1 MNFYVDSG
9 GTVIAVD
16 PEKVYQGQAYANRIR
31 LIGPFASTLA
41 VTVGFTLPNGERIT
55 PQLMTNVNGNLHEP
69 FEDFSI
75 WEYVIPKTITNYAG
89 VVKVQFYVHGTR
101 TVLVRNVETEKYEE
115 KPQSTVIA
123 TGGSSFNVEKGVPIY
138 PLDGEEAVDYEMLLT
153 DILGALSSLQERCK
167 INLEN
172 GTGENSVQQK
182 GTTAGYANQMTVG
195 ENNANKNNT
204 LFEVGNGES
213 EEERSNAFEVLR
225 DGRAKVQ
232 SEPTEE
238 TDVVRLKDVSNYV
251 TTNTH
256 QTISA
261 GKSFEYDDGKNRRA
275 VDILSA
281 GIVAEVRPT
290 GSFVSSNSTTFNA
303 YGIDVQE
310 AACTAHYGSTSIS
323 YVCDGND
330 GELQLPISQS
340 GSYILATTDD
350 VAMVETKIKFH
361 EKVLFQSGIVG
372 VLEKSQAYTARET
385 AEGANIVDGQTTP
398 VLEIAGDTVKTT
410 NLIPFPYIGCG
421 GVQEKTANGVTYT
434 ISEDGTITVNG
445 TSTASVYINLQI
457 RSNENTPL
465 YDAGDYVLSG
475 CHASGSINTYHI
487 YAQIEGNDTAYR
499 DYGNG
504 VTFNLTERKRI
515 GIVVVLNS
523 GVTFTNAIFKPMLK
537 SGTVA
542 GEFVPY
548 FAGLKNAFI
557 NSIKSTGRNVFN
569 VNTDFIK
576 AIEEKWYTTYPV
588 KVENGIFYSS
598 GKRGVAVGSC
608 ICCELVENKDYVLSF
623 IANFDEAT
631 EYPATVE
638 LNFFNDWT
646 GNKFNSLKN
655 IRKVVVNG
663 GNTITFN
670 SSDFRYVAV
679 GAFSVTLHGT
689 ALSNIQIEYG
699 KVATDFKPYTEN
711 TFQLPQTLELGKW
724 DKFNPQTGELTRVS
738 KRIVFDGTEAWTVQS
753 INSNGLINLSYN
765 TVNAGN
771 GLGIGGACYCN
782 LYSVDDSLIANST
795 RIAFLFQGRNFFVR
809 EDATVFPSADE
820 WKAHLAE
827 LYAAGNPLTIE
838 YEIATPTTETLTD
851 IPKSYTAWK
860 NGSETIIQGET
871 DNSAYGAMPTIT
883 QTYLELLGVN
893 NNE

>member
-41 VTVGFTLPNGERIT
+41 VTVGFTLPNGEIIT
-55 PQLMTNVNGNLHEP
+55 PQLMTNVNGNLREP

-101 TVLVRNVETEKYEE
+101 NVLVRNVETGEYEE

-123 TGGSSFNVEKGVPIY
+123 TGRSSFNVEKGVPIY
-138 PLDGEEAVDYEMLLT
+138 PLDGEEAVDYETLLT

-172 GTGENSVQQK
+172 GIGENSVQQK
-182 GTTAGYANQMTVG
+182 GTTAGFANQMTVG
-195 ENNANKNNT
+195 KNNANKENT

-213 EEERSNAFEVLR
+213 EEECSNAFEVLR

-232 SEPTEE
+232 GEPTEE
-238 TDVVRLKDVSNYV
+238 TDVVRLKDISNYV
-251 TTNTH
+251 TTDTTQN
-256 QTISA
+256 ISA
-261 GKSFEYDDGKNRRA
+261 SKRFELDDGKYRQA
-275 VDILSA
+275 VHILNA
-281 GIVAEVRPT
+281 GILVEVGPT
-290 GSFVSSNSTTFNA
+290 GSFIRSNSTTISA
-303 YGIDVQE
+303 YGIEVQQGTV
-310 AACTAHYGSTSIS
+310 CSVHYGSTSIS

-350 VAMVETKIKFH
+350 VAMVETKTEENAETIKFH

-372 VLEKSQAYTARET
+372 ILEKSQAYTARET
-385 AEGANIVDGQTTP
+385 AEGANIVDGQKTS
-398 VLEIAGDTVKTT
+398 VLEIAGDTVKTSNLFNRNVSNKTGGATIVT
-410 NLIPFPYIGCG
+410 NDENSIVVTAGAGKTYVSANFPIENPEQYIGKTIYISAKWAASSENKG
-421 GVQEKTANGVTYT
+421 GIRVMWLNISTGITGGMVAEQHTSEEIVSGVVPEKPEGATGLYIMLYANTGGTLVEGDTVTY
-434 ISEDGTITVNG
+434 
-445 TSTASVYINLQI
+445 
-457 RSNENTPL
+457 SNVMVSMNN
-465 YDAGDYVLSG
+465 
-475 CHASGSINTYHI
+475 I
-487 YAQIEGNDTAYR
+487 AYQ
-499 DYGNG
+499 
-504 VTFNLTERKRI
+504 L
-515 GIVVVLNS
+515 
-523 GVTFTNAIFKPMLK
+523 
-537 SGTVA
+537 
-542 GEFVPY
+542 Y

-557 NSIKSTGRNVFN
+557 NSIKSTGKNLFN

-576 AIEEKWYTTYPV
+576 AVEEKWYTTYPV

-598 GKRGVAVGSC
+598 GKRGIAVGSC

-670 SSDFRYVAV
+670 SGDCRYVAV

-699 KVATDFKPYTEN
+699 KVATEFEPYKEEIY
-711 TFQLPQTLELGKW
+711 QLPHTFLLGKY
-724 DKFNPQTGELTRVS
+724 DKINPQTGLII
-738 KRIVFDGTEAWTVQS
+738 KGTAYEESETPFTEEQIA
-753 INSNGLINLSYN
+753 GYK
-765 TVNAGN
+765 NA
-771 GLGIGGACYCN
+771 
-782 LYSVDDSLIANST
+782 V
-795 RIAFLFQGRNFFVR
+795 V
-809 EDATVFPSADE
+809 SADGLS
-820 WKAHLAE
+820 LA
-827 LYAAGNPLTIE
+827 
-838 YEIATPTTETLTD
+838 YERDLPIIDPIDA
-851 IPKSYTAWK
+851 PKNYTAWK
-860 NGSETIIQGET
+860 NGTETIIQGET

-883 QTYLELLGVN
+883 QTYFEVLGG
-893 NNE
+893 EE